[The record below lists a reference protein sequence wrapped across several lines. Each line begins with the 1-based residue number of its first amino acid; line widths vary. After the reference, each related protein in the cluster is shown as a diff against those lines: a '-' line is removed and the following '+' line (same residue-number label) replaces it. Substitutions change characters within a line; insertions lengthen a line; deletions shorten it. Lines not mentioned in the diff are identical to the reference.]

1 LLLIRTHSLLA
12 VAVPVLVLLA
22 GTPRPAAGQ
31 SWSTPEDGGTL
42 RIAIVKPNLVNE
54 TNLALFRTA
63 VFADFCQPL
72 GGRLQLE
79 LEVAW
84 ASSRILDSPYHT
96 GEWLESRVETKLGP
110 RHSSFGN
117 PRIGIRLFLP
127 DGISW
132 SAGLRPISNLPG
144 GGPWGW
150 DRDQLTHSR
159 LERLDAFR
167 DGRRV
172 FDFGT
177 GIRIPDSATALLH
190 LGTSII
196 LVRAVDGGIFTENE
210 NQYMLRAQLR
220 IPVGRATA
228 VTLGGIQR
236 DNLYGMS
243 WKHLMVSGMRE
254 VWVGLTAP
262 FLGIPVTVELSR
274 LQMEWG
280 FVNRYVLSLGA
291 RIFSW

>member
-1 LLLIRTHSLLA
+1 MIRTYNLLT
-12 VAVPVLVLLA
+12 VAVPVLLLLP
-22 GTPRPAAGQ
+22 GTSRPAAGQ
-31 SWSTPEDGGTL
+31 SWGAPEDRGTL
-42 RIAIVKPNLVNE
+42 QITIVKPNLEEE
-54 TNLALFRTA
+54 TSLALFRTA
-63 VFADFCQPL
+63 VFADFRQPL
-72 GGRLQLE
+72 GSRLQLE

-84 ASSRILDSPYHT
+84 ASSRRLHFPVYG
-96 GEWLESRVETKLGP
+96 GEYWAPQVKTTLGP
-110 RHSSFGN
+110 RHSAFGN

-127 DGISW
+127 DGIFW
-132 SAGLRPISNLPG
+132 SAGLRPISRLPG

-196 LVRAVDGGIFTENE
+196 LVRAVDGGLLTENE
-210 NQYMLRAQLR
+210 SLYLLRAQLR

-236 DNLYGMS
+236 DDLYGAS
-243 WKHLMVSGMRE
+243 LNHLIASGMRE
-254 VWVGLTAP
+254 VWVGLTSP

-274 LQMEWG
+274 FQMGSG